1 MPLAAVSCAPPSN
14 TESTLIEGM
23 LDLSTIQV
31 IDCGVTLNDVVN
43 ATDVRDLNTIAVLTS
58 QPQLLSDEQ
67 ISTATS
73 ALAFY
78 LESSQNNVRLFSF
91 GGVAG

>member
-1 MPLAAVSCAPPSN
+1 
-14 TESTLIEGM
+14 M
-23 LDLSTIQV
+23 LDLSTIHV
-31 IDCGVTLNDVVN
+31 IDCGVTLNDVIN
-43 ATDVRDLNTIAVLTS
+43 STDVRDLSTIAVLTS

-78 LESSQNNVRLFSF
+78 LESSQNNVRNFSF
-91 GGVAG
+91 EGVAGSLEAPES